1 MNANLLQLLAL
12 GGLSTLGGQRPE
24 GDYSKALLRSHC
36 AVVAFELVQQCPP
49 GLPKALNIFTR
60 LDTQVHE
67 VVDEGCRPIDQK
79 VLQQALHGLIR
90 SQRWEVDRGRVA
102 RPRRRP

>member
-12 GGLSTLGGQRPE
+12 GGLSTLGGQHPE
-24 GDYSKALLRSHC
+24 GDYSEALLRSHC
-36 AVVAFELVQQCPP
+36 AMAAFELVQQCTP
-49 GLPKALNIFTR
+49 GRPQALNIFTR

-79 VLQQALHGLIR
+79 VLQQALATLGGG
-90 SQRWEVDRGRVA
+90 SWTGC
-102 RPRRRP
+102 